1 MRVLALPRDPNPY
14 QGLLYGEMRRLGVR
28 VSYIGEPTRSRTLN
42 LLLLP
47 LEILAGR
54 LGGARVVHLHWVFAF
69 TLPGGSRFP
78 VLRRL
83 SYAWFR
89 VWLRT
94 CRMLGMRLVWT
105 AHNVLPHQPV
115 FSDDVTARRALVNAS
130 DLVLAHSP
138 SALTELA
145 VLGAVPRRS
154 AVIEHG
160 PLSPVPSA
168 GALRTPGSG
177 DGPREFLR
185 QGRGV
190 QGGRGSAVGVPGAAR
205 RHPRAAHGGRAV

>member
-14 QGLLYGEMRRLGVR
+14 QGLLYGEMRRLGVSVR
-28 VSYIGEPTRSRTLN
+28 YIGEPTRSRTLN

-47 LEILAGR
+47 LEVLAGR
-54 LGGARVVHLHWVFAF
+54 IAGARVVHLHWVFAF
-69 TLPGGSRFP
+69 TLPGEGRFP

-83 SYAWFR
+83 AYAWFR

-94 CRMLGMRLVWT
+94 CRMLRMRLVWT

-115 FSDDVTARRALVNAS
+115 FADDVSARRALVDAS
-130 DLVLAHSP
+130 DLVLAHSQ
-138 SALTELA
+138 SALAELA

-160 PLSPVPSA
+160 PLAPAPSA
-168 GALRTPGSG
+168 GALRTPGT
-177 DGPREFLR
+177 
-185 QGRGV
+185 
-190 QGGRGSAVGVPGAAR
+190 
-205 RHPRAAHGGRAV
+205 